1 MRQKRYPPVILSVI
15 FLLFGGLIVIKIHTD
30 WQDEEPNINSPLVS
44 AISET
49 TNSLDL
55 KSIIHEAEK
64 SVIQI
69 EGQNEHQTITGSG
82 FLYNDKGDIIT
93 NAHVIKDVDAIY
105 VRTSNAR
112 FYPAAVVGI
121 SEETDIAVI
130 RVPQLA
136 NMDFLPLTNEIA
148 DIGEEVIALG
158 SPHGFQNTVT
168 LGIISGTERDFTVDG
183 FDYSNVYQISAQI
196 THGNSGGPLIKR
208 ETGEIIGIN
217 SVGTE
222 DGSIGFSIPIDEVI
236 EQIEEWSNKAVN
248 DQLNFASITDIVNNN
263 NLEQG
268 LQDSIYL
275 TEYFWDS
282 ITIRDYVS
290 AYSLLGSKLQQDF
303 SYSEFRNLYTNIVGL
318 SISDPASEVIENNQ
332 IETSVDVTIEE
343 RNDNDEDK
351 DKKDQ
356 LKKFQFFF
364 AYENDQ
370 LKIMNINESPN

>member
-30 WQDEEPNINSPLVS
+30 WQDEEPIINSPLVS

-222 DGSIGFSIPIDEVI
+222 DGTIGFSIPIDEVI
-236 EQIEEWSNKAVN
+236 EQITEWSNKAVN

-332 IETSVDVTIEE
+332 IETTVDVTIEE

-356 LKKFQFFF
+356 LKKFQFYF

-370 LKIMNINESPN
+370 LKIMKINGSPN